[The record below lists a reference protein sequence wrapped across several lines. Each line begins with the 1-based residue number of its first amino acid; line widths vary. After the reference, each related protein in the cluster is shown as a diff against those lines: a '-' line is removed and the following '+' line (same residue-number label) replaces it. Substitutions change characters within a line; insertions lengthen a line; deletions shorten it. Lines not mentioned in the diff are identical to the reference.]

1 MDVILIRKNHKKIN
15 NELTHTLLVP
25 SAFVSILTIATMASS
40 AYYYNPESA
49 KSAISTSRYTTQV
62 NQTTTNK
69 GTREE
74 DLALRLE
81 RLQAETTRLNRLGK
95 KLVNHHEVPDPDF
108 SVSWDNDI
116 ANHANTSKTISSR
129 QPRQLSLT
137 RERFSQRPSIE
148 EVKRSIRVVSEN
160 LLLRQY
166 RSTPTSLPSG
176 WPLKQGRIS
185 SPFGWRGRRM
195 HKGIDIA
202 APTGTP
208 IFAAEDGIVTKAQ
221 SMRGYGKMLEIKHGE
236 MYSTRYGHN
245 SNNFVKV
252 GDYVRRG
259 QLIGLVGSTG
269 RSTGPHVHFE
279 VLQSAIAINPV
290 KYLAAM
296 DSFKLSENIKLSDY
310 VLLSQR

>member
-1 MDVILIRKNHKKIN
+1 MDVILIRKNHKIN
-15 NELTHTLLVP
+15 NELAHTLLIP
-25 SAFVSILTIATMASS
+25 SAFVSIFTIATMGYS
-40 AYYYNPESA
+40 AYHYHPQPSRSVTSILRSTTPVNPA
-49 KSAISTSRYTTQV
+49 TTQK
-62 NQTTTNK
+62 T
-69 GTREE
+69 E

-81 RLQAETTRLNRLGK
+81 RLQAETARLNRLGK
-95 KLVNHHEVPDPDF
+95 RLVKYQEISDPDF

-116 ANHANTSKTISSR
+116 ANHANTASKTIASR
-129 QPRQLSLT
+129 RSKPLNLT
-137 RERFSQRPSIE
+137 RERFSYNPSVE
-148 EVKRSIRVVSEN
+148 EVKRSIRVVSES

-166 RSTPTSLPSG
+166 RSAPTSLPTG

-208 IFAAEDGIVTKAQ
+208 IFAVEDGIVNKAQ
-221 SMRGYGKMLEIKHGE
+221 RMRGYGRMIEIKHGD

-245 SNNFVKV
+245 SKNFVKV
-252 GDYVRRG
+252 GDYVRKG

-279 VLQSAIAINPV
+279 VLQAGIAINPV

-296 DSFKLSENIKLSDY
+296 DSFKLSESIKLSDY

>member
-1 MDVILIRKNHKKIN
+1 MDVILLRKNHKKIN
-15 NELTHTLLVP
+15 NELAHALLVP

-40 AYYYNPESA
+40 TYYYNPETA
-49 KSAISTSRYTTQV
+49 KSTISTSRYTSQV
-62 NQTTTNK
+62 NPTTTNK
-69 GTREE
+69 GNREE

-95 KLVNHHEVPDPDF
+95 KLVNPHKVPDPDF
-108 SVSWDNDI
+108 SVSWDNDV
-116 ANHANTSKTISSR
+116 ANHTNTSTTISSR
-129 QPRQLSLT
+129 QPRQLGLT
-137 RERFSQRPSIE
+137 RERFSQRPSTE
-148 EVKRSIRVVSEN
+148 EIKRSIRVVSEN

-166 RSTPTSLPSG
+166 RSTSTSLPTG

-208 IFAAEDGIVTKAQ
+208 IFAAEDGMVTKAQ
-221 SMRGYGKMLEIKHGE
+221 YMRGYGKMLEIKHGE

-296 DSFKLSENIKLSDY
+296 DSFKLSENIRLSDY

>member
-1 MDVILIRKNHKKIN
+1 MDVILIRKNHKIN
-15 NELTHTLLVP
+15 NELAHTLLIP
-25 SAFVSILTIATMASS
+25 SVFISIFTMATMGYS
-40 AYYYNPESA
+40 AYHYNPDYSR
-49 KSAISTSRYTTQV
+49 STTSISRYTTQV
-62 NQTTTNK
+62 NSATTRKNQA
-69 GTREE
+69 E
-74 DLALRLE
+74 DLTLRLE
-81 RLQAETTRLNRLGK
+81 RLQTEAARLNRLGR
-95 KLVNHHEVPDPDF
+95 KLAKHQDVSGPDF

-116 ANHANTSKTISSR
+116 NNPAKTSTLMASQ
-129 QPRQLSLT
+129 QPNQLNLT
-137 RERFSQRPSIE
+137 RERFSPKPSVE
-148 EVKRSIRVVSEN
+148 EVKRSIRVVSES

-166 RSTPTSLPSG
+166 RSASTSLPTG

-202 APTGTP
+202 SPIGTP
-208 IFAAEDGIVTKAQ
+208 IFAVEDGIVARAQ
-221 SMRGYGKMLEIKHGE
+221 TMRGYGKMIEIKHGD

-245 SNNFVKV
+245 SKNFVKV
-252 GDYVRRG
+252 GDYVRKG

-279 VLQSAIAINPV
+279 VLQAGIAINPV

-296 DSFKLSENIKLSDY
+296 DSFKLSESIKLSDY

>member
-15 NELTHTLLVP
+15 NELAHALLVP
-25 SAFVSILTIATMASS
+25 SVFVSILTITTMAYS
-40 AYYYNPESA
+40 AYHYHPQSSQSA
-49 KSAISTSRYTTQV
+49 TSISRYTTQMKTAEK
-62 NQTTTNK
+62 NTK
-69 GTREE
+69 

-81 RLQAETTRLNRLGK
+81 RLQAETARLNRLGQR
-95 KLVNHHEVPDPDF
+95 LVKHHEVPDPDF

-116 ANHANTSKTISSR
+116 ANRANTAKTISARRPS
-129 QPRQLSLT
+129 QLSIT

-160 LLLRQY
+160 SLLRQY
-166 RSTPTSLPSG
+166 RTTPTTLPVG

-208 IFAAEDGIVTKAQ
+208 IFAVEDGIVTRSQ
-221 SMRGYGKMLEIKHGE
+221 RMRGYGKMIEIKHGE

-245 SNNFVKV
+245 SNNLVKV
-252 GDYVRRG
+252 GDYVRKG

-290 KYLAAM
+290 KYLATI
-296 DSFKLSENIKLSDY
+296 DSFKLSESIKLSDY
-310 VLLSQR
+310 VLLSQK

>member
-15 NELTHTLLVP
+15 NELTHALLVP
-25 SAFVSILTIATMASS
+25 SAVVSILTMATVAYS
-40 AYYYNPESA
+40 AYQYNPELA
-49 KSAISTSRYTTQV
+49 KSAISTSRYTTPA
-62 NQTTTNK
+62 NK
-69 GTREE
+69 AVAQENLK

-81 RLQAETTRLNRLGK
+81 RLQAETAKLNRLGK
-95 KLVNHHEVPDPDF
+95 QLVKHHEIPDPNF

-116 ANHANTSKTISSR
+116 ANRANTTKTISAR
-129 QPRQLSLT
+129 QLSQLSLT

-160 LLLRQY
+160 SLLRQY
-166 RSTPTSLPSG
+166 RTTPTSLPVG

-195 HKGIDIA
+195 HKGIDVA
-202 APTGTP
+202 APIGTP
-208 IFAAEDGIVTKAQ
+208 IFAVENGIVARSQ
-221 SMRGYGKMLEIKHGE
+221 YMRGYGKMIEIKHGE

-252 GDYVRRG
+252 GDYVKKG

-290 KYLAAM
+290 KYLAAI
-296 DSFKLSENIKLSDY
+296 DNFKLSENIKLSDY